1 MNRQSRIG
9 LWVRTTFG
17 EVVATNTKERALR
30 VVEEAVELAQS
41 CEVDA
46 ATLHRLVD
54 YVFGRPP
61 GVPEQEIAGCMVTL
75 YAVASTLG
83 VNADDALE
91 AEIARI
97 HRPEIIERCRRRQRE
112 KDEAAVTGRCTSC
125 GWPERINE
133 CVLDETHNEITN
145 RLPSVRVE
153 IRYADGRQ
161 GRLYFA
167 EGWQANKM
175 FREIARQKELFEAE
189 QVWCEP

>member
-1 MNRQSRIG
+1 MWVSGAMNRQSRIG

-30 VVEEAVELAQS
+30 VVEEAIELAQA
-41 CEVDA
+41 CNVDA

-61 GVPEQEIAGCMVTL
+61 GKPEQEIAGCMVTL

-112 KDEAAVTGRCTSC
+112 KDEAAVTGATDN
-125 GWPERINE
+125 PY
-133 CVLDETHNEITN
+133 
-145 RLPSVRVE
+145 E
-153 IRYADGRQ
+153 IRRYPWDLTERS
-161 GRLYFA
+161 R
-167 EGWQANKM
+167 
-175 FREIARQKELFEAE
+175 R
-189 QVWCEP
+189 